1 MADLNSTIVRGNL
14 RVTEEIIGPL
24 NVTNLSAGTNGQF
37 LSISNNVPTWVNN
50 PNTDTKVTAVG
61 NHYAPANGT
70 NLTVSSSGTATR
82 GSTTV
87 LTNIAIDAAGH
98 ITGGTWYTL
107 PASDNT
113 DNDTH
118 YTNYLQIK
126 GNGTEAIKFT
136 QNGDKSLNLKPGNN
150 ISISAATNEITI
162 SATDTNTWRPLGTGA
177 TDAAAGDHTHSSIRD
192 IGNDTTTTFAY
203 SKSGLGYDNYT
214 WLAGWNGYE
223 LRAIDK
229 SQFAKAS
236 HNHAISDVTNL
247 QTTLNGKVNSSD
259 LVALTLT
266 NNSTKRYLIGSTSA
280 TSWSGVGTNSSCYTS
295 SGNLYATYFYGTS
308 DRRLKENIKD
318 LDLNCLDLVN
328 NINLREFSWKA
339 DEKHKPVIGAIAQ
352 ELNQVL
358 PEKYRHEFIGGQ
370 ETKDEYLSI
379 NDSKLVYL
387 LIGAIQEQQ
396 KEIESLKAK
405 IDGKIV

>member
-1 MADLNSTIVRGNL
+1 MADLNSTIVRGKL
-14 RVTEEIIGPL
+14 RVTDEIVGPL
-24 NVTNLSAGTNGQF
+24 NVVNLSTGGNGQF

-50 PNTDTKVTAVG
+50 PNTWRPVVD
-61 NHYAPANGT
+61 
-70 NLTVSSSGTATR
+70 NLTSTATDQSLSANQ
-82 GSTTV
+82 GMV
-87 LTNIAIDAAGH
+87 L
-98 ITGGTWYTL
+98 
-107 PASDNT
+107 
-113 DNDTH
+113 
-118 YTNYLQIK
+118 K
-126 GNGTEAIKFT
+126 GLV
-136 QNGDKSLNLKPGNN
+136 D
-150 ISISAATNEITI
+150 
-162 SATDTNTWRPLGTGA
+162 
-177 TDAAAGDHTHSSIRD
+177 
-192 IGNDTTTTFAY
+192 
-203 SKSGLGYDNYT
+203 
-214 WLAGWNGYE
+214 
-223 LRAIDK
+223 
-229 SQFAKAS
+229 
-236 HNHAISDVTNL
+236 
-247 QTTLNGKVNSSD
+247 GKVNSSD
-259 LVALTLT
+259 LVELTLT
-266 NNSTKRYLIGSTSA
+266 NNGTKRYLIGSTSA
-280 TSWSGVGTNSSCYTS
+280 TTWSGVGTNSSCYTS

-339 DEKHKPVIGAIAQ
+339 DETHKPVIGAIAQ